1 MSNSSSSSRRNN
13 MLVTLAVW
21 HFGTLHSYPARP
33 FVFLTIVQTH
43 AAHQYVERVSS
54 KGCHLGHSPACVVL
68 PHLVLIQGTDV
79 ASALPVVESA
89 IANTINTEYDSGH
102 DMPHHSTD

>member
-1 MSNSSSSSRRNN
+1 
-13 MLVTLAVW
+13 MLVTSVVW
-21 HFGTLHSYPARP
+21 HFEMLHSYPAKP
-33 FVFLTIVQTH
+33 FVLSAIVQTH

-68 PHLVLIQGTDV
+68 PHLVLILRTDV
-79 ASALPVVESA
+79 VSVLPVVESA
-89 IANTINTEYDSGH
+89 IAMTITTEYDSGH

>member
-1 MSNSSSSSRRNN
+1 
-13 MLVTLAVW
+13 MLVTWVVW
-21 HFGTLHSYPARP
+21 HFGMLHSYPAKP
-33 FVFLTIVQTH
+33 LVFSATVRIH

-68 PHLVLIQGTDV
+68 PHLVSIQRKDV
-79 ASALPVVESA
+79 ASVLPVVESA
-89 IANTINTEYDSGH
+89 IAMTINTEYDSGH